1 MKLLGLLLFLC
12 KAASVD
18 PSEHEVS
25 DRPLPFMTV
34 HDWSVIE
41 FNLKKAREYA
51 LHRCISN
58 FCFQVL
64 KQATRS
70 CTMIAMQVGQVGS
83 PLEQQCLQIM
93 FNNDYFWN

>member
-1 MKLLGLLLFLC
+1 MKLIGLLLFLC

-25 DRPLPFMTV
+25 DHPLPFMTV

-51 LHRCISN
+51 LHRCINYQLLFSSTKASN
-58 FCFQVL
+58 SLVYDDSD
-64 KQATRS
+64 ASGTSRI
-70 CTMIAMQVGQVGS
+70 TA
-83 PLEQQCLQIM
+83 
-93 FNNDYFWN
+93 